1 MSENNQQ
8 ISQNPNLEKENRK
21 EKINILR
28 NMGINPFPNSYEVT
42 YKSKDIIEKFDELE
56 KNQTEVSI
64 AGRIMLYRIMGK
76 SSFLTIKDSTGN
88 IQAYIQRDKVGDDFY
103 NNVFKKLIDIGDIV
117 GIKGTIFKTKTGE
130 ITIYANEIKLGEES
144 GSLDE
149 RLMQIEKF
157 LFNNIQEDLN
167 KKIAMIQPL
176 IIMFI
181 GDFAYRRKDGVF
193 VVPIGCL
200 KD

>member
-1 MSENNQQ
+1 
-8 ISQNPNLEKENRK
+8 
-21 EKINILR
+21 
-28 NMGINPFPNSYEVT
+28 MGRNPFPNRYEVT

-117 GIKGTIFKTKTGE
+117 GVKGTIFKTKTGE
-130 ITIYANEIKLGEES
+130 ITIYANEIKLLTKS
-144 GSLDE
+144 INPLP
-149 RLMQIEKF
+149 EKF
-157 LFNNIQEDLN
+157 HGLTDMELRYRQRYVDLIMN
-167 KKIAMIQPL
+167 DEVKEVFIKRSKMISA
-176 IIMFI
+176 IREIMI
-181 GDFAYRRKDGVF
+181 
-193 VVPIGCL
+193 
-200 KD
+200 